1 MTEFRA
7 PRVELLSAQHDRS
20 SFTCGISALDD
31 YFQNQAGQDARRAVT
46 RVYVAV
52 DEMTGAIVGFYTL
65 SATSIAWL
73 DIPGHLARKLPR
85 YPIPAALIGRLAVD
99 RSFAR
104 RLSNRI
110 AELDRGS
117 IYAFACGYDSFVER
131 REDLLTAEVTRR
143 ALFDKKL
150 AREALPET
158 VSSSSF
164 RASTRA
170 GISGF
175 VRTFGPPA
183 QTLHLAGYTVLVWH
197 KNLLADVR

>member
-73 DIPGHLARKLPR
+73 DIPEHLARKLPR

-99 RSFAR
+99 RRFHKRKFGKYLLFNA
-104 RLSNRI
+104 
-110 AELDRGS
+110 LDR
-117 IYAFACGYDSFVER
+117 IVALAR
-131 REDLLTAEVTRR
+131 QI
-143 ALFDKKL
+143 ALFAVVVDAKDKTAAEFYIRYGFQPLSDRGLRLLLPL
-150 AREALPET
+150 AT
-158 VSSSSF
+158 YVS
-164 RASTRA
+164 T
-170 GISGF
+170 
-175 VRTFGPPA
+175 T
-183 QTLHLAGYTVLVWH
+183 
-197 KNLLADVR
+197 

>member
-1 MTEFRA
+1 VTEFRA

-99 RSFAR
+99 RRFHKRKFGKYLLFNA
-104 RLSNRI
+104 
-110 AELDRGS
+110 LDR
-117 IYAFACGYDSFVER
+117 IVALAR
-131 REDLLTAEVTRR
+131 QI
-143 ALFDKKL
+143 ALFAVVVDAKDKTAAEFYIRYGFQPLSDRGLRLLLPL
-150 AREALPET
+150 AT
-158 VSSSSF
+158 YVS
-164 RASTRA
+164 T
-170 GISGF
+170 
-175 VRTFGPPA
+175 T
-183 QTLHLAGYTVLVWH
+183 
-197 KNLLADVR
+197 